1 MAYIIGVISWQ
12 SRAERGKYEQSFLLF
27 FSLPLPPTDSST
39 NISGHVTFNGI
50 KISSIFLVSYVKD
63 TALSTSPCR
72 RGSTP
77 VYTVL
82 RKSPRFF
89 INNWFPG

>member
-1 MAYIIGVISWQ
+1 MAYIINVISWPW
-12 SRAERGKYEQSFLLF
+12 RAERRRYEQSFLLF
-27 FSLPLPPTDSST
+27 FSLPLLPIDSST

-50 KISSIFLVSYVKD
+50 KISYTFLVNYFKD

-77 VYTVL
+77 VSTVL
-82 RKSPRFF
+82 RKSLRFF
-89 INNWFPG
+89 INNCFPG